1 MSIGDLESNCKK
13 AIEHLKKEAGK
24 LRGGRASSSML
35 DSVQVEYYGSMVPL
49 IQMGM
54 VNCPEPRLITVQ
66 VYDGGAV
73 DAVEKAIR
81 NAELGFNPMREG
93 NLLRIPVPAL
103 TNERRKDLSKLLS
116 KLGEETKVSIRQH
129 RREEIDAIKAKLK
142 DKELSEDAAKR
153 EEQDVEKIKAKY
165 EAEVETVIEAKSKE
179 LLDG

>member
-1 MSIGDLESNCKK
+1 M
-13 AIEHLKKEAGK
+13 
-24 LRGGRASSSML
+24 
-35 DSVQVEYYGSMVPL
+35 
-49 IQMGM
+49 
-54 VNCPEPRLITVQ
+54 
-66 VYDGGAV
+66 

-81 NAELGFNPMREG
+81 NSELGFNPMKEG

-129 RREEIDAIKAKLK
+129 RREEIDAIKAQLK

-153 EEQDVEKIKAKY
+153 EEQEVEKIKTKY
-165 EAEVETVIEAKSKE
+165 EAEVETVIEAKGKE